1 MRTKKQDRCTDP
13 VEFVSK
19 RLGVPLIPEYQKDI
33 MRTVANHHRVA
44 VRSSHKTGKSFCA
57 SALALWWASEKPNG
71 RVVLTATTNP
81 QIRNILWKEIKR
93 LSYGRGLPK
102 PAELPGIGMQWPDG
116 REIIGFSTK
125 ESERMAGISGSDL
138 LFIVDEASGVT
149 ENIFE
154 AIEGNRAG
162 GAHCLLIGNPTRPS
176 GTFYDAFHTKSEFY
190 KTFHISAYDAAEYK
204 IPGLATTPWIE
215 EKLAEWGE
223 SSPMFQVRCL
233 GNFAGSHETT
243 VVPLSL
249 VTTAVELYDSTPAPN
264 SQLHLGVDPAR
275 FGDDD
280 ACIVVR
286 RGNKILEIVTA
297 SNLDNVE
304 VAEWVVDVTKRHHQS
319 HEGPALVK
327 VDGIGVGSGVVDT
340 LVHSAPEALI
350 RVLDVTS
357 SSVANDEESYYNLR
371 TQLWFS
377 INDWLK
383 DGGALPDDDKLLADV
398 VSANYDFDARG
409 RYRVEKKSEIKRRI
423 GRSPDRA
430 DALALA
436 IYTPTLRL
444 AYSSNKPVRN
454 LRMTGRGF

>member
-1 MRTKKQDRCTDP
+1 
-13 VEFVSK
+13 VEFISK
-19 RLGVPLIPEYQKDI
+19 RLEVALIPEYQKEI
-33 MRTVANHHRVA
+33 MHAVATHPRVA

-57 SALALWWASEKPNG
+57 TALALWWASEKPNG

-81 QIRNILWKEIKR
+81 QIRNILWKELKR
-93 LSYGRGLPK
+93 LSYGRGFPV

-162 GAHCLLIGNPTRPS
+162 GAHILLIGNPTRPS
-176 GTFYDAFHTKSEFY
+176 GTFYDAFHSKTEFY
-190 KTFHISAYDAAEYK
+190 KTFHVTGHDASEYD
-204 IPGLATTPWIE
+204 IPGLATSAWID

-223 SSPMFQVRCL
+223 YSPMYQVRCM
-233 GNFAGSHETT
+233 GNFASSHETT

-249 VTTAVELYDSTPAPN
+249 VSEAVEAYEHTPSPRVN
-264 SQLHLGVDPAR
+264 QLSVGVDPAR

-286 RGNKILEIVTA
+286 RGNKVLEIATA
-297 SNLDNVE
+297 SQLDNVE
-304 VAEWVVDVTKRHHQS
+304 LAGWVVDVVKRHQKGS
-319 HEGPALVK
+319 DQPALCK
-327 VDGIGVGSGVVDT
+327 IDAIGVGSGVVDT
-340 LVHSAPEALI
+340 LIHSAPQELI
-350 RVLDVTS
+350 KVVDVQCSQT
-357 SSVANDEESYYNLR
+357 ANDDESYYNLR
-371 TQLWFS
+371 TQLWFGIS
-377 INDWLK
+377 EWLK
-383 DGGALPDDDKLLADV
+383 DGGVIPEDDKLCADM

-409 RYRVEKKSEIKRRI
+409 RYRVEKKSEIKRRL

-436 IYTPTLRL
+436 IYTPALRL
-444 AYSSNKPVRN
+444 AYVNDRNVRKP
-454 LRMTGRGF
+454 RMVGRGF

>member
-1 MRTKKQDRCTDP
+1 MRA
-13 VEFVSK
+13 
-19 RLGVPLIPEYQKDI
+19 
-33 MRTVANHHRVA
+33 VANNPRVA

-93 LSYGRGLPK
+93 LSYGRGFPQ
-102 PAELPGIGMQWPDG
+102 PAELPGLGMQWPDG

-176 GTFYDAFHTKSEFY
+176 GTFYDAFHSKSEFY
-190 KTFHISAYDAAEYK
+190 KTFHVSAYDACTYE
-204 IPGLATTPWIE
+204 IPGLAKEHWID

-223 SSPMFQVRCL
+223 HSPMFQVRVM
-233 GNFAGSHETT
+233 GNFASSHETT

-249 VTTAVELYDSTPAPN
+249 VTDAVEGYSHSPHEPSAP
-264 SQLHLGVDPAR
+264 LHLGVDPAR

-286 RGNKILEIVTA
+286 RGRRVVEIVTA

-304 VAEWVVDVTKRHHQS
+304 LAEWVIDTAKRHHRSSEQS
-319 HEGPALVK
+319 AVCK
-327 VDGIGVGSGVVDT
+327 IDAIGVGSGVVDT
-340 LVHSAPEALI
+340 LTHTAPEALM
-350 RVLDVTS
+350 RVVEVQCS
-357 SSVANDEESYYNLR
+357 QVAGDEESYHNLR
-371 TQLWFS
+371 TQLWFG
-377 INDWLK
+377 IGEWLK
-383 DGGALPDDDKLLADV
+383 DGGVFPEDDKLSADI

-409 RYRVEKKSEIKRRI
+409 RYRVEKKSEIKRRL

-436 IYTPTLRL
+436 IYTPALRL
-444 AYSSNKPVRN
+444 AYVNGKKARST
-454 LRMTGRGF
+454 LRMVGRGF

>member
-1 MRTKKQDRCTDP
+1 MRTKKRVHCTDP
-13 VEFVSK
+13 VDFIAN
-19 RLGVPLIPEYQKDI
+19 RLGVSVIPEYQKEI
-33 MRTVANHHRVA
+33 CRAVANNHRVA

-57 SALALWWASEKPNG
+57 SALALWWASEKPHG

-93 LSYGRGLPK
+93 LSYGRGFPK
-102 PAELPGIGMQWPDG
+102 PAELPGLGMQWPDG

-176 GTFYDAFHTKSEFY
+176 GTFYDAFHTKTDFY
-190 KTFHISAYDAAEYK
+190 KTFHISAYDAAKYK

-215 EKLAEWGE
+215 EKFAEWGE
-223 SSPMFQVRCL
+223 HSPMFQVRCL

-243 VVPLSL
+243 VVPLHL
-249 VTTAVELYDSTPAPN
+249 VTTAGDVYDSTPTPN

-286 RGNKILEIVTA
+286 RGNKVLEIVTA
-297 SNLDNVE
+297 SNLDNVQVADWVVE
-304 VAEWVVDVTKRHHQS
+304 VAKRHHAKG
-319 HEGPALVK
+319 EGPALVK
-327 VDGIGVGSGVVDT
+327 IDGIGVGSGVVDT
-340 LVHSAPEALI
+340 LMHADQDTLI
-350 RVLDVTS
+350 QVVDVVS
-357 SSVANDEESYYNLR
+357 SMNANDEESYYNLR
-371 TQLWFS
+371 TQLWFG

-383 DGGALPDDDKLLADV
+383 DDGAIPQDDKLIADM
-398 VSANYDFDARG
+398 VSANYDFDVRG

-430 DALALA
+430 DALALS
-436 IYTPTLRL
+436 IYTPSLRL
-444 AYSSNKPVRN
+444 AYSSNKPVR
-454 LRMTGRGF
+454 LARMTGRGF